1 MRAIKQSKNLNIF
14 KKSSEEALCEECWD
28 SVVLVVNTVRE
39 PVLVIDSDFRVVV
52 ANSPFYKLFQLD
64 RDTTEG
70 NIIYTLSHSQWNI
83 PALHTLLEVI
93 LPKNIFFID
102 YEVVHDF
109 AFIGNKSLI
118 FNARQMHMQTFTEK
132 ISKMY
137 IFLAIEDMT
146 SIMEIANALTL
157 QIRTLE
163 SENTSRTMA
172 LEKHIINLE
181 KELRVRAQ

>member
-1 MRAIKQSKNLNIF
+1 MRTIKKSKNLNTF
-14 KKSSEEALCEECWD
+14 EKNSEEVQCDECWD
-28 SVVLVVNTVRE
+28 SIVLVVNTVRE
-39 PVLVIDSDFRVVV
+39 PVVVIDNEFRVLV
-52 ANSPFYKLFQLD
+52 ANDSFYKLFQLD

-70 NIIYTLSHSQWNI
+70 KIIYTLSHSQWDI

-109 AFIGNKSLI
+109 AFIGNKTLV
-118 FNARQMHMQTFTEK
+118 FNARQMHIQTFTEK

-146 SIMEIANALTL
+146 SIMEIAHTLTL
-157 QIRTLE
+157 HIRKLE
-163 SENTSRTMA
+163 SESASRTMA
-172 LEKHIINLE
+172 LEKHIRNLE
-181 KELRVRAQ
+181 KEIRVRAQ